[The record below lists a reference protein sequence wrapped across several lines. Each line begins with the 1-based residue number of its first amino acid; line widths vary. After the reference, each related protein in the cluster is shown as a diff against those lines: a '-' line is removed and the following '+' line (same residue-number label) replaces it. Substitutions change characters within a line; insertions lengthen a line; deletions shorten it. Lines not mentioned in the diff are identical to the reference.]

1 MQNQDRP
8 NSPNN
13 LANKTIVSAPL
24 NQKGSKQKTGFF
36 NNKSS
41 IIVTTLLSILS
52 LLVICEILG
61 WPFLKR
67 PAEQYLSNT
76 LQRTIK
82 FTAPLKIH
90 FFNGIHVHSKAI
102 EIGSPKE
109 IKADYFLVAK
119 DFDIKLR
126 YTDLINLP
134 ADAPYQIKSLQVSE
148 IKTNLIRT
156 ADGFSTWSVSDEPS
170 VKPFPVFDN
179 LTIKSGGA
187 IYQDALTNA
196 DLALTFSTKEGQDD
210 ALSTSTVDIVGK
222 YIGYPIKGAITT
234 QGLMN
239 TANQFASK
247 SHIKSKMW
255 VDYRGISASYRGYIV
270 DPLGKHELEGNFQ
283 VKGPSLALLGTV
295 LGATLPTTNKFD
307 LRGAIKN
314 KDLVWSTKLTTAN
327 IGNSQLQAELDF
339 DKGKTPALLS
349 GRLHGKKLF
358 LADLAPA
365 FGTKNVEGKTVSPP
379 AGKVLPD
386 RPLNLPTLNLMD
398 ADIAIDLPYV
408 DLGNVFNQPIAPFK
422 AKLNL
427 QQGRLALNDI
437 EATTAT
443 GSIAGNFYVD
453 AHAMENI
460 AQDNLSATAVA
471 KQYAGKQPI
480 WGANLSWKNIDLE
493 KWVDTTNESLE
504 ENSANQNKHYLTGL
518 LNGSAK
524 LSGEGQSTAK
534 VISTLD
540 GDAKILI
547 TKGTISHLAIEF
559 LGLDVAQSLGLI
571 IKGDKALEMQCAVVA
586 VNAKQ
591 GVATPTVA
599 LFDTPVTALVAD
611 GNINMANEELDL
623 RLLAKPKNF
632 SPLTLRSPIL
642 VKGTFANPE
651 TSIDK
656 GPVAAKLAGSVF
668 LGLLNPLAA
677 ILPLIDLGEEVN
689 QSVESNCQQSL
700 KGLQPASSG
709 KQTEVKTKA
718 SSKNNETQPN
728 IQEAI
733 EVLL

>member
-156 ADGFSTWSVSDEPS
+156 ADGFSTWSFSDEPS
-170 VKPFPVFDN
+170 VRPLPVFDN

-210 ALSTSTVDIVGK
+210 ALSTSTVDIAGK
-222 YIGYPIKGAITT
+222 YIGHPIKGAITT

-239 TANQFASK
+239 AANQFARK
-247 SHIKSKMW
+247 SQIKSKMW

-283 VKGPSLALLGTV
+283 VKGPSLALMGSV

-327 IGNSQLQAELDF
+327 IGNSRLQAELDF
-339 DKGKTPALLS
+339 DKSKTPALLN

-408 DLGNVFNQPIAPFK
+408 DLGNVFNKPIAPFK

-427 QQGRLALNDI
+427 HQGRLALNDI

-443 GSIAGNFYVD
+443 GSIAGSFYVD

-540 GDAKILI
+540 GDAKIFI

-559 LGLDVAQSLGLI
+559 LGLDVAQSLGLLI
-571 IKGDKALEMQCAVVA
+571 NGDKALEMQCAVVA

-591 GVATPTVA
+591 GVVTPTVA

-709 KQTEVKTKA
+709 KQTEVNTKA